1 MMHRHGRHLMQR
13 LAGVPLVAMV
23 IAAQPAPDGDAPPQ
37 PSTDQGG
44 AVRLASDPPPPAL
57 PGNEIEDRQ
66 RRVVRGTPALPGT
79 APWQVQLF
87 TTVKLTRAAL
97 RADAT
102 LRDDDENK
110 KFLHLMEPWER
121 DHRCG
126 AVLIDEGWALTA
138 AHCFVNTR
146 DRLVNL
152 RDRGA
157 RLGNNDVRL
166 ATPMRVERV
175 IVHGDYSRTGSRQHD
190 IALIRLVATADTDMA
205 VAANARPVRLPEAD
219 GRPLGPADTL
229 KVTGWGNTGEREA
242 GASRDVDGLPLRKS
256 PVLLEGLQAL
266 QDPAR
271 CAAVASLRDTMNP
284 GVLCVGAGDGR
295 GQDSCQGD
303 SGGPLTRRGVLFGL
317 VSGGEGCGVTGR
329 PALYTNVA
337 HYLDWIAAAR
347 AGSRPGM
354 VARCRA
360 VTRGGRPA
368 LACTA

>member
-1 MMHRHGRHLMQR
+1 MMHGQGRFLMHR
-13 LAGVPLVAMV
+13 LAAVPLAAMI
-23 IAAQPAPDGDAPPQ
+23 IAAQAAPDSDAPPQ
-37 PSTDQGG
+37 PPADQGG
-44 AVRLASDPPPPAL
+44 AVRMATDPPPTVQAGDEL
-57 PGNEIEDRQ
+57 EDRQ

-79 APWQVQLF
+79 APWQVQIF
-87 TTVKLTRAAL
+87 TTVGLSRAEL
-97 RADAT
+97 RADAA
-102 LRDDDENK
+102 LRDDDRNK
-110 KFLHLMEPWER
+110 RFLHLMAPWER

-138 AHCFVNTR
+138 AHCFVNTK

-157 RLGNNDVRL
+157 RLGNNDVRM

-175 IVHGDYSRTGSRQHD
+175 IVHGDYSRTGSKQHD
-190 IALIRLVATADTDMA
+190 IALIRLVATADTDLA
-205 VAANARPVRLPEAD
+205 VAANARPVRLPTPD

-229 KVTGWGNTGEREA
+229 KVTGWGDTGERET
-242 GASRDVDGLPLRKS
+242 GAARDVDGLPLRKS
-256 PVLLEGLQAL
+256 PLLLEGLQAL

-271 CAAVASLRDTMNP
+271 CAAVERLRPSINP

-317 VSGGEGCGVTGR
+317 VSRGEGCGVTGR

-337 HYLDWIAAAR
+337 HYLDWIAAAK

-360 VTRGGRPA
+360 ITRDGRPA
-368 LACTA
+368 LACGA